1 MIKISFILFVFTLL
15 YINVKS
21 QNIDGLTN
29 PIDAQLESC
38 MSMDSNFTTYGTLQC
53 LETAINAW
61 NSEIDTYYYL
71 LLDTIG
77 PDLRAVLIEAHNN
90 WITYKN
96 SEILFLNTM
105 YDYMQGS
112 MWKIAAKSREME
124 IVRQR
129 ALSLSTYFSDY
140 TFE

>member
-1 MIKISFILFVFTLL
+1 MIKFSFVLIVLTMFYL
-15 YINVKS
+15 NVKC
-21 QNIDGLTN
+21 QNIDGLKN
-29 PIDAQLESC
+29 PIDAQLEAC

-53 LETAINAW
+53 LETALNAW
-61 NSEIDTYYYL
+61 NSEIDTYYSL
-71 LLDTIG
+71 ILDTIG

-129 ALSLSTYFSDY
+129 ALSLSTYFSDF